1 VEVRAPA
8 RRHVGVCYYMQ
19 THKQPLQIARLVRLL
34 KEGSPDC
41 VVLIHHDDFRAPL
54 DPALFASLS
63 DVYVINGPGGYG
75 DFSHLRRYFDAID
88 WLDDQGIEYD
98 WLHNMTGQDYP
109 LRPVSEIEQFLAGSA
124 CDGYLQYAP
133 VFPEEAPPDVDWGA
147 GPGYRLGS
155 KFDVDLR
162 LNYAHRRI
170 GRPTAGKQRWLR
182 PVMALN
188 LIQPWVRVSTSY
200 STVAVRRKASIFSDD
215 FICYGGSFF
224 NVLSAACVRYV
235 RDFVRDNPEV
245 VQYFHVMPAPNEVFL
260 QTVLVNSGKF
270 RLVPDGT
277 YYIDWTNSRYN
288 HPKILGN
295 EDLAAMLASGANW
308 ARKFEAE
315 TEVLDL
321 LDRHIGRAKVTTLYR
336 GRRVAGSATEGLGA
350 GRGLT
355 MCQLVPRP
363 MRSNRDER
371 CHTRL
376 LPVAEGLLFFV
387 RRPRVARGVR
397 VCRCR

>member
-1 VEVRAPA
+1 MTEVPPA

-19 THKQPLQIARLVRLL
+19 THKQPAQIARLVRLL

-41 VVLIHHDDFRAPL
+41 VVLIHHDDFKAPL
-54 DPALFASLS
+54 DPALFASLT
-63 DVYVINGPGGYG
+63 DVHVINGPGGYG
-75 DFSHLRRYFDAID
+75 NFSHLQRYFDAID
-88 WLDDQGIEYD
+88 WLDEQGIEYD

-109 LRPVSEIEQFLAGSA
+109 LRPVSEIEQFLADSA

-133 VFPEEAPPDVDWGA
+133 VFPDRTPPDVDWGA
-147 GPGYRLGS
+147 GPEYRPLGN
-155 KFDVDLR
+155 KFDADMR
-162 LNYAHRRI
+162 IKYAHRRI
-170 GRPTAGKQRWLR
+170 GGPTTRKQRWLR

-200 STVAVRRKASIFSDD
+200 STVAVRRKASIFNDND

-245 VQYFHVMPAPNEVFL
+245 VEYFRVMPGPNEVFL

-288 HPKILGN
+288 HPKLLGN
-295 EDLAAMLASGANW
+295 EDLPAMLASGANW
-308 ARKFEAE
+308 ARKFDAE

-321 LDRHIGRAKVTTLYR
+321 LDRHRDGATTMSDI
-336 GRRVAGSATEGLGA
+336 VSIAA
-350 GRGLT
+350 
-355 MCQLVPRP
+355 VP
-363 MRSNRDER
+363 
-371 CHTRL
+371 
-376 LPVAEGLLFFV
+376 G
-387 RRPRVARGVR
+387 
-397 VCRCR
+397 